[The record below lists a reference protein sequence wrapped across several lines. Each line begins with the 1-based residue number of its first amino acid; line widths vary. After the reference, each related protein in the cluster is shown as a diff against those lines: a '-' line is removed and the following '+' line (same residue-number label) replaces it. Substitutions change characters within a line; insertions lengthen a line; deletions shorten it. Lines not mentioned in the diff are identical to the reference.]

1 MSAVETRTETRE
13 RRFTRHGYALALIG
27 VTAVWGVTFPVVKDA
42 VERVPPFEFLA
53 LRFALA
59 AIVTTAIF
67 AGQVRKLGREGVVAG
82 ALAGTTLFAG
92 YAFQTVGL
100 QYTRASNAG
109 FVTGLFVVFAPLFA
123 TLFLH
128 RRPHFG
134 AMLGVILAVAGLA
147 LLSLTDHLHV
157 RKGDAIVLFA
167 AISFALQIVLLAR
180 YAPRHHPG
188 ALAAVQLWVT
198 AVLSGLW
205 SVSGEEWRAPTASVW
220 GAVVI
225 TGLVASAVAFTVQ
238 TAAQRHIGPTRTAV
252 ILTMEPVFAG
262 LFGYLLLD
270 ERLTLRG
277 WIGAGLIL
285 AGMLVA
291 ELWPRRA
298 SPEERRS

>member
-1 MSAVETRTETRE
+1 VSAVVDVRPRE
-13 RRFTRHGYALALIG
+13 RRFTRHGFALALVA

-42 VERVPPFEFLA
+42 VQRVPAFEFLA
-53 LRFALA
+53 LRFTLA

-67 AGQVRKLGREGVVAG
+67 ARPVLALGREGFVAG
-82 ALAGTTLFAG
+82 VLAGTTLFAG

-123 TLFLH
+123 TLFLR

-134 AMLGVILAVAGLA
+134 AMLGVVLAVTGLA
-147 LLSLTDHLHV
+147 LLSLTNHLHV

-205 SVSGEEWRAPTASVW
+205 SVSGEQWRAPTASVW

-225 TGLVASAVAFTVQ
+225 TGLFASAVAFTVQ

-262 LFGYLLLD
+262 LFAWLLLN

-291 ELWPRRA
+291 ELWPRREV
-298 SPEERRS
+298 SP